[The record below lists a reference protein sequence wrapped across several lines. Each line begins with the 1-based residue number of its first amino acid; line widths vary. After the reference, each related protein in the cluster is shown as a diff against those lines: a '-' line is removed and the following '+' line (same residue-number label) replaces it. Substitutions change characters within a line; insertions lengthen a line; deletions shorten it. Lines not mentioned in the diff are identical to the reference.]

1 MFSVGDEARVH
12 RSNEMHWTLCTEV
25 LRVAME
31 TILGLTFR
39 VGACVI
45 CRLGEARILAET

>member
-1 MFSVGDEARVH
+1 VFSVGDKARVH
-12 RSNEMHWTLCTEV
+12 RSNEMHWTRCTEV

-31 TILGLTFR
+31 MILGLTFC
-39 VGACVI
+39 VAACVI